1 MGEQAKFSRR
11 ERRANV
17 VGGRHASH
25 RVKVTPEEE
34 AQLQMLALEHRIS
47 VPRLLIESTLRET
60 GPIASVTRDLVAE
73 LFAIRRVMSGAAV
86 NINQIAKASNAGVET
101 RGELAGAIT
110 LMRKTVERIDAVVEG
125 LIR

>member
-1 MGEQAKFSRR
+1 MSEQARFSRR

-17 VGGRHASH
+17 VGGRHTSH

-34 AQLQMLALEHRIS
+34 AVLQRMAAEHHIT

-86 NINQIAKASNAGVET
+86 NINQIARAANAGVEA
-101 RGELAGAIT
+101 RGELAGAIA
-110 LMRKTVERIDAVVEG
+110 LMRTSVERIDAVVEG
-125 LIR
+125 FIR